1 MKNNNYYI
9 MSGDTVVAK
18 WENEELSVINK
29 QLLPL
34 YLQRVHNANM
44 WLETRAIDSHR
55 TNSRI
60 LKKALRLK
68 EKDDLHTAIHVNG
81 ATITDNYWIK
91 PLDSSLSYADVRF
104 SDDYFSRLA
113 LKGSYNDFNSATK
126 RKNTRTPEL
135 TNIGSFEKCWKL
147 RDGKWWIVKSANHD
161 ELFSEMFIYR
171 FGEALGMNMA
181 VYERGNGVIK
191 SLDFT
196 DGASVNFE
204 LASTF
209 MDDNEDYED
218 VISKLQ
224 NICSQ
229 AIPDYIRMIFLDT
242 IVVNPDRHTS
252 NFGLLRNTK
261 TGELIGLA
269 PLFDHNMALISSSR
283 PKIRKS
289 GDVLINLFRD
299 VIANHPE
306 YKEYIPIVS
315 RDIIKTTLYNL
326 HMRVETKYITDL
338 ILSRYKLSIA

>member
-1 MKNNNYYI
+1 MTMRNYYI
-9 MSGDTVVAK
+9 MSGDNIVAK
-18 WENEELSVINK
+18 WENDELTVINEK
-29 QLLPL
+29 LLPL
-34 YLQRVHNANM
+34 YLKRVHNANK

-68 EKDDLHTAIHVNG
+68 EKDDLSTVIHVNG
-81 ATITDNYWIK
+81 ATITDNYWVK
-91 PLDSSLSYADVRF
+91 PIDSSLCYADIRF

-113 LKGSYNDFNSATK
+113 LRGAYDDFDSAAK

-147 RDGKWWIVKSANHD
+147 KDGKWWIVKTANHA
-161 ELFSEMFIYR
+161 EQFSEMFIYK

-181 VYERGNGVIK
+181 HYERGRNVIK

-204 LASTF
+204 PASTF
-209 MDDNEDYED
+209 MGDNEDYED
-218 VISKLQ
+218 VIQKLRE
-224 NICSQ
+224 ICPQ

-252 NFGLLRNTK
+252 NFGLLRDTK
-261 TGELIGLA
+261 TGEFIGLS
-269 PLFDHNMALISSSR
+269 PLFDHNLALISNST

-289 GDVLINLFRD
+289 PDLLINLFRD
-299 VIANHPE
+299 VLSNHSE
-306 YKEYIPIVS
+306 YKEYIPRVT
-315 RDIIKTTLYNL
+315 REMIKDTLDNL
-326 HMRVETKYITDL
+326 HMRVKKQYIIDL
-338 ILSRYKLSIA
+338 IMSRYELSVL